1 MTISNKMKQT
11 VASAEGVLA
20 NLESFV
26 LETQDNNAKQLF
38 QGLAQSQKSVVDSL
52 KGRLQ
57 YIQGEEPEYKQV

>member
-20 NLESFV
+20 NLESFA

-57 YIQGEEPEYKQV
+57 YIQDEEPEYKQV

>member
-20 NLESFV
+20 NLESFA

-52 KGRLQ
+52 RGRLQ
-57 YIQGEEPEYKQV
+57 YIQDEEPEYKQV